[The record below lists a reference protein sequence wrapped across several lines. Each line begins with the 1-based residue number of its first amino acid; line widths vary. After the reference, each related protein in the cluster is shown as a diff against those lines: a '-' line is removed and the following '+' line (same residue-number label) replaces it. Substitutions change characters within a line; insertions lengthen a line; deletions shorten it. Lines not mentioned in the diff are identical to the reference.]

1 MTELDQIDHLYAA
14 AKRPLWTRVLC
25 AWAECF
31 VAGQLTL
38 VFSGGERCSIIGK
51 EPGPAVTID
60 IHRRRMFWR
69 LISRG
74 GLGFAEAYM
83 DGEWSTSDLV
93 GLMEL
98 GIRTKSRFGSFLKLC
113 ARLGRV
119 GRPSRRLHANTRAAA
134 AANIAYHYDLGNDF
148 YSAWLDPTMTYSSAL
163 FTRPDLALCDAQ
175 REKYR
180 RIAEVLQIGPSDR
193 VLEIGCGWGG
203 FSEYAAR
210 EIGCHVTG
218 ITLSREQAD
227 YARERLRREGLDERT
242 DIRLQDYRDAEG
254 SYDKIVSIEM
264 FEAVGEEHWPLFF
277 EVLRERLAPGGV
289 AALQIITIADASFQA
304 YRRRIDFI
312 QRYIFPGGMLPSP
325 TALASDID
333 NAGLKL
339 KNRRYF
345 GASYAATLAHWNA
358 RFQSRWHDIAQLG
371 FDERFRRM
379 WTYYLACSEACFRLG
394 QIDVGQFVIARM

>member
-1 MTELDQIDHLYAA
+1 MTEFDQIDHLCAA
-14 AKRPLWTRVLC
+14 AKPPLWTRVLR
-25 AWAECF
+25 AWAERF
-31 VAGQLTL
+31 VAGRLTL
-38 VFSGGERCSIIGK
+38 VFPEGERHSIIGK
-51 EPGPAVTID
+51 EPGPAVTIH

-74 GLGFAEAYM
+74 DLGLAESFM

-98 GIRTKSRFGSFLKLC
+98 GIKTKSRFGSLLTLC

-119 GRPSRRLHANTRAAA
+119 GRPSRPIPANTRAAA
-134 AANIAYHYDLGNDF
+134 AANIAYHYDLGNEF
-148 YSAWLDPTMTYSSAL
+148 YAAWLDQTMTYSSAL
-163 FTRPDLALCDAQ
+163 FTRPDLSLCDAQ

-203 FSEYAAR
+203 FAEYAAR

-218 ITLSREQAD
+218 ITLSREQAN
-227 YARERLRREGLDERT
+227 YARERLRREGLAERT
-242 DIRLQDYRDAEG
+242 DIRLQDYRDAGG

-264 FEAVGEEHWPLFF
+264 FEAVGEEYWPLFF

-325 TALASDID
+325 TALASAID
-333 NAGLKL
+333 KAGLKL
-339 KNRRYF
+339 KNRCYF
-345 GASYAATLAHWNA
+345 GGSYATTLAHWNA

-371 FDERFRRM
+371 FDGRFRRM
-379 WTYYLACSEACFRLG
+379 WTYYLAGSETCFRLRK
-394 QIDVGQFVIARM
+394 IDVGQFVIARM